1 MYLAKFFHRSP
12 GDDDRELLFIPGD
25 EPMILGIH
33 MDGRRPI
40 QRKDFL
46 REEFSDIVEA
56 VAAYRSHVRELTAE
70 GYFETTHTKYTL
82 RDLLPDPQAKPEW
95 QKSLDDLMLAALS
108 APLEV
113 QAKYLAAIEHTE
125 AAAEPLYLWLAAHNS
140 FAADDNARAIRL
152 AEQGRNT
159 LVSRRTLKVPL
170 YVWSIAENELEA
182 RIIDVLSR
190 AHLDAGDPDEALA
203 AAEAAYRI
211 APSHDRG
218 VQRATILCWHF
229 PDRQEE
235 AFDAAFSHAQHGG
248 YEDITALP
256 AYADYAAQRKRK
268 PKSDNGW
275 RWKVKIPA
283 NEADLRCAE
292 AALGASLPDDYRKF
306 LASIGPT
313 ELLIRLSEHSS
324 ELGFYRPAELATL
337 RRDLFDFIARTETNH
352 DKITGH
358 FREQYGISVRDLVP
372 IAVPA
377 QESRCLVIHLEPGER
392 FGWCL
397 HWDHDGAWE
406 LEQPT
411 PSFNAALKV
420 LTDGIEQRDPAI
432 FGFLGVYLD

>member
-1 MYLAKFFHRSP
+1 MHLAKFFHRPP

-25 EPMILGIH
+25 EPMIVGIH
-33 MDGRRPI
+33 MDGRRPT
-40 QRKDFL
+40 QRDDFL
-46 REEFSDIVEA
+46 REEFSDIVLA
-56 VAAYRSHVRELTAE
+56 VAAYRGHARELAAE

-82 RDLLPDPQAKPEW
+82 RDLLPDPKAKPEW

-113 QAKYLAAIEHTE
+113 QAKYLAAIENTE

-140 FAADDNARAIRL
+140 FAADDNALAIRL

-159 LVSRRTLKVPL
+159 LVSRRALKVPL
-170 YVWSIAENELEA
+170 YAWSIAENELEA
-182 RIIDVLSR
+182 RITDVLSR
-190 AHLDAGDPDEALA
+190 AHLDAGDPGAALA
-203 AAEAAYRI
+203 AAEEAYRI

-218 VQRATILCWHF
+218 VQRATVLCRQF

-235 AFDAAFSHAQHGG
+235 AFDAAFSHAHNGG
-248 YEDITALP
+248 YEVITALP
-256 AYADYAAQRKRK
+256 AYANYAAQRKRK
-268 PKSDNGW
+268 PKSDKGW

-283 NEADLRCAE
+283 NEADLRGAE

-313 ELLIRLSEHSS
+313 ELLIRLSEHSG

-337 RRDLFDFIARTETNH
+337 RRDLFDFIARTEKNH
-352 DKITGH
+352 DKVISY
-358 FREQYGISVRDLVP
+358 FRAQYGVSVRDLVP

-377 QESRCLVIHLEPGER
+377 RESRCLVIHLEQGER
-392 FGWCL
+392 FGWCF

-432 FGFLGVYLD
+432 LGFLGVYLD